1 MSREYPL
8 RALPKEQGEQD
19 TLKIESNSE
28 SDREN
33 KNESEKETESVNNK
47 FSFSAHIHNILGRKL
62 DFREERA
69 SVSLFIRNIHQQSLF
84 CYLLCVV
91 CF

>member
-1 MSREYPL
+1 MKRIYPL

-19 TLKIESNSE
+19 TFKIESNSE

-47 FSFSAHIHNILGRKL
+47 FSISAHNHNILGRKL
-62 DFREERA
+62 DFRKIERQFHF
-69 SVSLFIRNIHQQSLF
+69 LINIHQQSLF